1 MAAPRDARAFFV
13 VPEQRVRMAR
23 NVKESFYPPSTH
35 LARSSLNTEVMATLR
50 PLWPRMFP

>member
-13 VPEQRVRMAR
+13 VPEQRVRMAH
-23 NVKESFYPPSTH
+23 NVKEPFHPPSAR

-50 PLWPRMFP
+50 PL